1 MLSSV
6 GSIIALLFGT
16 AFLLSGSGLFGLLI
30 PLRGQYEGFS
40 TTALGFLGTCW
51 AGGFIAG
58 CYLGPR
64 LVRRVGHVRA
74 FGAFAA
80 TGAIVSLVNGIWINE
95 IIWFILRAFTG
106 FTMAGAFMV
115 IESWLNERSTNETR
129 GRIFGLYM
137 MVTYASI
144 MAGQMVVTLGDV
156 TTPILFM
163 LTGIL
168 FCLALLPTAIST
180 AVTPAPLADVKIDFR
195 NLYANSPVAVFGCL
209 LVGISNGAWGT
220 LGAVYGA
227 EVGIS
232 TFQIAVMMSVAV
244 VAGAVAQ
251 VPIGRISDH
260 TDRRFVLAG
269 CSLGAAL
276 IGLAIFV
283 TAPRIGGVII
293 TMTGLYGLLAYV
305 LYPISVAHAND
316 HASANDFVK
325 VSSGLLLLYGI
336 GTMAGPIFAGLFM
349 QWLRPES
356 LFLATAGA
364 HLGITIYALVRI
376 SRRAPVPVQEKETF
390 QTIPAAQP
398 AATPQSVMLDPRAD
412 AGEEQA
418 EEAEN
423 EKVETA
429 A

>member
-6 GSIIALLFGT
+6 GSIIALLLGT
-16 AFLLSGSGLFGLLI
+16 AFLLGGSGLFGLLI

-40 TTALGFLGTCW
+40 TTALGLLGSGW

-80 TGAIVSLVNGIWINE
+80 TGAIVALLNGIWIDE
-95 IIWFILRAFTG
+95 IVWFVLRAFTG

-129 GRIFGLYM
+129 GTVFGLYM

-144 MAGQMVVTLGDV
+144 TIGQLVVTLGDV
-156 TTPILFM
+156 RTPILFM
-163 LTGIL
+163 FTGIF

-180 AVTPAPLADVKIDFR
+180 AVTPAPLADVKLDFR
-195 NLYANSPVAVFGCL
+195 TLHAHSPVAVWGCL
-209 LVGISNGAWGT
+209 LIGIANGAWGT

-232 TFQIAVMMSVAV
+232 TFQIALMMSIAV
-244 VAGAVAQ
+244 IAGAIAQ
-251 VPIGRISDH
+251 MPMGRISDH

-276 IGLAIFV
+276 IALAIFV
-283 TAPRIGGVII
+283 TAPRIGSVII
-293 TMTGLYGLLAYV
+293 TMTGLYGLLAYS

-316 HASANDFVK
+316 HASGTDFVK
-325 VSSGLLLLYGI
+325 ISSGLLLLYGI
-336 GTMAGPIFAGLFM
+336 GTMAGPIFAGMFM

-364 HLGITIYALVRI
+364 HLGITIYAFVRI
-376 SRRAPVPVQEKETF
+376 SRRAPVPVQEREMF

-398 AATPQSVMLDPRAD
+398 AATPQSIMLDPRSEV
-412 AGEEQA
+412 GEEEREEMKEGKAQA
-418 EEAEN
+418 AE
-423 EKVETA
+423 
-429 A
+429 